1 MFRSTQRRLALWYT
15 AITALLLLIFASGFF
30 LYVRITLVD
39 RVDDTLNHV
48 IEVVTRSL
56 VVEPQRS
63 GQINWQMSLGSNP
76 LANAA
81 LEEDHIDL
89 EGFSPDQD
97 LRWSTFAAPLN
108 IPLNLTKVAQTVRIP
123 SDRPLAE
130 NALAENDRDEER
142 WLRQMTTILM
152 LEDRIIGYLR
162 VSHPWFEVTRPSQ
175 DLLLEL
181 SMGLLVMVTLVGTS
195 GWFLSRLAMEPIRE
209 SYAYLKQFSAD
220 VSHELRNPIALIQ
233 TNVQVALAQGDPVEQ
248 QQQLQVIERLTRR
261 LGRLVDDLLFLVRQ
275 DSGVIPQNWEWCPLD
290 ALLMAVL
297 EEQGAI
303 AAAKGI
309 TLSLDIADGPTDAAD
324 TAFMIQGNGDHL
336 SRMLSNLISNALQ
349 YTPSG
354 GQITLTLKTT
364 GQSYQFCCKDSGP
377 GIPAEALPH
386 LFDRFY
392 RLNQTSSEGTGLG
405 LAIAQSIA
413 QEHRGQI
420 SVNSQMEQGTT
431 FLVTLPY

>member
-15 AITALLLLIFASGFF
+15 AITALLLLVFASGFF
-30 LYVRITLVD
+30 FYVRITLVD
-39 RVDDTLNHV
+39 RVDDTLSHV

-56 VVEPQRS
+56 VVEPQRPE
-63 GQINWQMSLGSNP
+63 QINWQISLGSNP
-76 LANAA
+76 IANAA

-89 EGFSPDQD
+89 EGFSPTQD
-97 LRWSTFAAPLN
+97 LRWSTFSEPLN

-123 SDRPLAE
+123 GDRSLAQD
-130 NALAENDRDEER
+130 DRDDDR

-152 LEDRIIGYLR
+152 LEDRVIGYLR

-181 SMGLLVMVTLVGTS
+181 GIGLLVMVTLVGIS

-233 TNVQVALAQGDPVEQ
+233 TNVQVALAQGDPVQQ

-275 DSGVIPQNWEWCPLD
+275 DSGVIPQTWEWCPLD

-309 TLSLDIADGPTDAAD
+309 KLSLDIGDAPTDSPD
-324 TAFMIQGNGDHL
+324 TAFLIQGNGDHL

-354 GQITLTLKTT
+354 GQVSLSLKAT
-364 GQSYQFCCKDSGP
+364 GQSYEFCCKDSGP
-377 GIPAEALPH
+377 GIPTEALPH

-392 RLNQTSSEGTGLG
+392 RWNQTSSEGTGLG

-413 QEHRGQI
+413 HEHRGQI
-420 SVNSQMEQGTT
+420 SVDSQMEQGTT

>member
-15 AITALLLLIFASGFF
+15 VITALLLLIFASGFF
-30 LYVRITLVD
+30 FYVRSTLID
-39 RVDDTLNHV
+39 RVDDTLSHV

-56 VVEPQRS
+56 VVEPHRS
-63 GQINWQMSLGSNP
+63 EEINWQISLGSNP
-76 LANAA
+76 IASAA

-89 EGFSPDQD
+89 EGFDANQD
-97 LRWSTFAAPLN
+97 LRWSTFAEPLK
-108 IPLNLTKVAQTVRIP
+108 IPLNLTQVAQTVRIP
-123 SDRPLAE
+123 GDRSLD
-130 NALAENDRDEER
+130 NNDRDADR

-152 LEDRIIGYLR
+152 LDDRVIGYLR

-181 SMGLLVMVTLVGTS
+181 SIGLLVMVTLVGTS

-233 TNVQVALAQGDPVEQ
+233 TNVQVALAQADPAQQ

-275 DSGVIPQNWEWCPLD
+275 DSGVLPQVWDWCALD
-290 ALLMAVL
+290 ALLITVL

-303 AAAKGI
+303 AQAKGI
-309 TLSLDIADGPTDAAD
+309 DLGLNIADPPANSPD
-324 TAFMIQGNGDHL
+324 TAFMIQGNADHL
-336 SRMLSNLISNALQ
+336 TRMLSNLISNALQ

-354 GQITLTLKTT
+354 GKVTLSLTST
-364 GQSYQFCCKDSGP
+364 GQSYQVLCQDSGP

-386 LFDRFY
+386 IFDRFY
-392 RLNQTSSEGTGLG
+392 RLHQTSGEGTGLG
-405 LAIAQSIA
+405 LAIAQSIV

-420 SVNSQMEQGTT
+420 SVESTPEQGTT
-431 FLVTLPY
+431 FWVTLPL